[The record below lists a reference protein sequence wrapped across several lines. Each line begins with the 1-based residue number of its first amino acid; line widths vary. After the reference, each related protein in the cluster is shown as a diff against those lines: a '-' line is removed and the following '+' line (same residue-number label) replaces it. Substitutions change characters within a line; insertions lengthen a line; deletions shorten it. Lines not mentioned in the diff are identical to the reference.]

1 MLDIGDFQLRNLEK
15 KDLEL
20 ILKWRNTKEI
30 RTIMYEDHEITID
43 EHLKWYEKLEM
54 DDTKVARLLTYKEKP
69 IGFVNFTK
77 IDEMNQTCYWGFYI
91 GEKQSVRR
99 AGTVLGLLALD
110 YIFETKGIHK
120 VCAEIIESN
129 RISLNFHQKL
139 GFQEDGRY
147 ENYICRDN
155 DYIDVITMTLFHEQW
170 RERKEAIK
178 KELEGEKN
186 E

>member
-1 MLDIGDFQLRNLEK
+1 MLNIGDFQLERLEK

-20 ILKWRNTKEI
+20 ILQWRNTKEI
-30 RTIMYEDHEITID
+30 RSVMYEDHQITID
-43 EHLKWYEKLEM
+43 EHLKWYEKLVV

-77 IDEMNQTCYWGFYI
+77 IDKLDRTCYWGFYI
-91 GEKQSVRR
+91 GEKQSVKR

-110 YIFETKGIHK
+110 YIFEKKDIHK

-129 RISLNFHQKL
+129 RISLNFHQRF

-147 ENYICRDN
+147 ENYIYRDN
-155 DYIDVITMTLFHEQW
+155 DYIDVITMALSHEQW
-170 RERKEAIK
+170 AERKEAIK
-178 KELEGEKN
+178 KELEGEKD

>member
-1 MLDIGDFQLRNLEK
+1 MLDIGDFQLKCLKR
-15 KDLEL
+15 KDLDL

-30 RTIMYEDHEITID
+30 RSVMYEDHQITID
-43 EHLKWYEKLEM
+43 EHLKWYEKLVM

-91 GEKQSVRR
+91 GEKEVVRR

-170 RERKEAIK
+170 TERKEAIK

>member
-1 MLDIGDFQLRNLEK
+1 MLNIRDFQLERLEK

-20 ILKWRNTKEI
+20 ILQWRNTKEI
-30 RTIMYEDHEITID
+30 RSVMYEDHQITID
-43 EHLKWYEKLEM
+43 EHLKWYEKLVV

-77 IDEMNQTCYWGFYI
+77 IDKMERTCYWGFYI
-91 GEKQSVRR
+91 GEKKSVRS

-110 YIFETKGIHK
+110 YIFETKNIQK

-139 GFQEDGRY
+139 GFQEVGRY

-155 DYIDVITMTLFHEQW
+155 GFIDVITMTLSHEQW
-170 RERKEAIK
+170 AERKEAIK

>member
-1 MLDIGDFQLRNLEK
+1 MLDIGDFQLRSLEK

-77 IDEMNQTCYWGFYI
+77 IDEINQTCYWGFYI

>member
-1 MLDIGDFQLRNLEK
+1 MLDIGDFQLEKLKK

-20 ILKWRNTKEI
+20 ILNWRNTKEI
-30 RTIMYEDHEITID
+30 RSVMYENHQITMD
-43 EHLKWYEKLEM
+43 EHLKWYEKLVM
-54 DDTKVARLLTYKEKP
+54 DDTKVARLLTCKEKP

-77 IDEMNQTCYWGFYI
+77 IDKMDRTCYWGFYI
-91 GEKQSVRR
+91 GEKQSVRL

-110 YIFETKGIHK
+110 LIFEIKDIHK

-139 GFQEDGRY
+139 GFQEEGRY
-147 ENYICRDN
+147 EDYIYRDN
-155 DYIDVITMTLFHEQW
+155 DYVDVITMTLSREQW
-170 RERKEAIK
+170 DERRESIK
-178 KELEGEKN
+178 KELEGDKN

>member
-1 MLDIGDFQLRNLEK
+1 MLDIGDFQLKCLKR
-15 KDLEL
+15 KDLDL

-30 RTIMYEDHEITID
+30 RSVMYEDHKITID
-43 EHLKWYEKLEM
+43 EHLKWYEKLVK

-91 GEKQSVRR
+91 GEKEGVRR

-110 YIFETKGIHK
+110 YIFETKSIHK

-147 ENYICRDN
+147 ANYICRDN
-155 DYIDVITMTLFHEQW
+155 DYMDVIIMTLFHEQW
-170 RERKEAIK
+170 TERKEAIK

>member
-1 MLDIGDFQLRNLEK
+1 MLEIGDFQLRSLEK

-155 DYIDVITMTLFHEQW
+155 DYMDVITMTLFHEQW

>member
-1 MLDIGDFQLRNLEK
+1 MLEIGDFQLRSLEK

-54 DDTKVARLLTYKEKP
+54 NDTKVARLLTYKEKP

-155 DYIDVITMTLFHEQW
+155 DYMDVITMTLFHEQW

>member
-1 MLDIGDFQLRNLEK
+1 MLDIGDFQLKSLEK
-15 KDLEL
+15 NDLEL

-30 RTIMYEDHEITID
+30 RSVMYEDHEITID
-43 EHLKWYEKLEM
+43 EHLKWYEKLVM

-91 GEKQSVRR
+91 GEKEGVRR

-147 ENYICRDN
+147 ANYICRDN
-155 DYIDVITMTLFHEQW
+155 DYMDVIIMTLFHEQW
-170 RERKEAIK
+170 TERKETIK
-178 KELEGEKN
+178 KELKGEKN

>member
-1 MLDIGDFQLRNLEK
+1 MLDIVDFQLKSLEK

-30 RTIMYEDHEITID
+30 RTVMYEDHEITID
-43 EHLKWYEKLEM
+43 EHLKWYKKLEM
-54 DDTKVARLLTYKEKP
+54 DDTKIARLLIYKEKP

-77 IDEMNQTCYWGFYI
+77 IDEMNRTCYWGFYI
-91 GEKQSVRR
+91 GDKQSVKC

-110 YIFETKGIHK
+110 FIFKTKDIHK

-129 RISLNFHQKL
+129 RISLNFHQKF

-147 ENYICRDN
+147 ENYIYRDN
-155 DYIDVITMTLFHEQW
+155 DYIDVITMTLSREQW
-170 RERKEAIK
+170 AERKEAIK

>member
-1 MLDIGDFQLRNLEK
+1 MLNIRDFQLERLEK

-20 ILKWRNTKEI
+20 ILQWRNTKEI
-30 RTIMYEDHEITID
+30 RSVMYEDHQITID
-43 EHLKWYEKLEM
+43 EHLKWYEKLVV

-77 IDEMNQTCYWGFYI
+77 IDKLDRTCYWGFYI
-91 GEKQSVRR
+91 GEKQSVKR

-110 YIFETKGIHK
+110 YIFEKKDIHK

-129 RISLNFHQKL
+129 RISLNFHQRF

-147 ENYICRDN
+147 ENYIYRDN
-155 DYIDVITMTLFHEQW
+155 DYIDVITMALSHEQW
-170 RERKEAIK
+170 AERKEAIK
-178 KELEGEKN
+178 KELEGEKD

>member
-1 MLDIGDFQLRNLEK
+1 MLDIGDFQLKSLEK
-15 KDLEL
+15 NDLEL

-30 RTIMYEDHEITID
+30 RSVMYEDHEITID
-43 EHLKWYEKLEM
+43 EHLKWYEKLVM

-91 GEKQSVRR
+91 GEKKGVRR

-147 ENYICRDN
+147 ANYICRDN
-155 DYIDVITMTLFHEQW
+155 DYMDVIIMTLFHEQW
-170 RERKEAIK
+170 TERKEAIK

>member
-1 MLDIGDFQLRNLEK
+1 MLDIGDFQLRSLEK

>member
-1 MLDIGDFQLRNLEK
+1 MLDIGDFQLKSLEK
-15 KDLEL
+15 NDLEL

-30 RTIMYEDHEITID
+30 RSVMYEDHEITID
-43 EHLKWYEKLEM
+43 EHLKWYEKLVM
-54 DDTKVARLLTYKEKP
+54 DDTKVARLLTYKGKP

-91 GEKQSVRR
+91 GEKEGVRR

-147 ENYICRDN
+147 ANYICRDN
-155 DYIDVITMTLFHEQW
+155 DYMDVIIMTLFHEQW
-170 RERKEAIK
+170 TERKEAIK

>member
-1 MLDIGDFQLRNLEK
+1 MLDIADFQLASLEK

-30 RTIMYEDHEITID
+30 RSVMYEDHQIKID
-43 EHLKWYEKLEM
+43 EHIKWYEKLKM
-54 DDTKVARLLTYKEKP
+54 DDTKVARLLIYKEKP
-69 IGFVNFTK
+69 IGFVNFIK
-77 IDEMNQTCYWGFYI
+77 INEMNQTCYWGFYI
-91 GEKQSVRR
+91 GEKQSVKR

-110 YIFETKGIHK
+110 YIFKTKDINK

-129 RISLNFHQKL
+129 RISFNFHQKL

-147 ENYICRDN
+147 EDYIYRDN
-155 DYIDVITMTLFHEQW
+155 DYIDVIIMTLSREQW
-170 RERKEAIK
+170 AERKEAIK
-178 KELEGEKN
+178 KELVGENN

>member
-1 MLDIGDFQLRNLEK
+1 MLGIGDFQLESLEK

-30 RTIMYEDHEITID
+30 RSVMYDDHQITID
-43 EHLKWYEKLEM
+43 EHVKWYEKLII

-77 IDEMNQTCYWGFYI
+77 IDEMNRTCYWGFYI
-91 GEKQSVRR
+91 GEKQSAKR

-110 YIFETKGIHK
+110 YIFETKDIHK

-147 ENYICRDN
+147 ENYIYRNN
-155 DYIDVITMTLFHEQW
+155 DYIDVIIMTLSHEQW
-170 RERKEAIK
+170 MEKKEVIK
-178 KELEGEKN
+178 KELEGEKI